1 MKKTNPNVGK
11 ECILVKGV
19 ICDDCGA
26 CDMCDLDPTKRCDNC
41 MKCVKGESE
50 FRSVVI
56 DGILLSEKEDPDTQ
70 SIL

>member
-1 MKKTNPNVGK
+1 MKTNPNVGK

-41 MKCVKGESE
+41 MKCLDMADYNGVIVDNIILPNKKG
-50 FRSVVI
+50 
-56 DGILLSEKEDPDTQ
+56 K
-70 SIL
+70 